1 MILDSEQLSSLPS
14 GWSGDAT
21 GISREFSFGSYAAGA
36 AFALRVA
43 LLAEKRDHHPD
54 ALTIAW
60 KKVRVTYVT
69 HSADGVTDKDVRAAE
84 EVNAL
89 FDE

>member
-1 MILDSEQLSSLPS
+1 MTLSPEEFSSLPS
-14 GWSGDAT
+14 GWSGDAS
-21 GISREFSFGSYAAGA
+21 GISREFSCSSYAAGV

-60 KKVRVTYVT
+60 KKVRVTFVT
-69 HSADGVTDKDVRAAE
+69 HSAGGVTNLDVRAAL

>member
-1 MILDSEQLSSLPS
+1 MTFDFDLPS
-14 GWSGDAT
+14 GWSGDAS
-21 GISREFSFGSYAAGA
+21 GISREFTFSSYAAGV
-36 AFALRVA
+36 AFAVRVA

-60 KKVRVTYVT
+60 KKVRVTFVT
-69 HSADGVTDKDVRAAE
+69 HSAGGVTDKDVRAAE